1 MFNLGI
7 WQGLFGITFI
17 LFIILG
23 ILYQIVQSC
32 YIFVDR
38 LLLIFFLIF
47 FSVFLLCSGVVNIGD
62 SYSESYYSDLHDI
75 RYGEIKNIES
85 VFVDSVEE
93 NSDSHSR
100 NRNDEDNNKILKVLL
115 TNKADRLQIKN
126 YPFNP
131 ENSEKNISNGCA
143 VLQNSNKKVIEKVTA
158 TAIKT
163 IDYHCPLIKD
173 STKEET
179 ITYYIVYYPANE
191 LKF

>member
-1 MFNLGI
+1 MFSLGV
-7 WQGLFGITFI
+7 WKVLFNITFI
-17 LFIILG
+17 LTIILAVWC
-23 ILYQIVQSC
+23 QIARNC

-38 LLLIFFLIF
+38 LRWIFLSCVFA
-47 FSVFLLCSGVVNIGD
+47 FLLCGVVVNTGD

-75 RYGEIKNIES
+75 RYGEIRNIEAVS
-85 VFVDSVEE
+85 VNSVEE

-100 NRNDEDNNKILKVLL
+100 NRNDEDNNKILKILFM
-115 TNKADRLQIKN
+115 NKVGQPQIKN
-126 YPFNP
+126 CPFNP
-131 ENSEKNISNGCA
+131 ENSEENISNGCA
-143 VLQNSNKKVIEKVTA
+143 VLQNSNKKIIKKVTA

-163 IDYHCPLIKD
+163 IDYYIPLIKD